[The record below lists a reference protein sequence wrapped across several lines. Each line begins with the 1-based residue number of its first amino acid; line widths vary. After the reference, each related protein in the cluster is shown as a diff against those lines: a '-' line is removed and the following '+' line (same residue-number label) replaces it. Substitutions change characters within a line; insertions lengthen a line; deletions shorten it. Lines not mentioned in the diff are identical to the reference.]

1 MLPVVIWVGLSF
13 CAAYYGR
20 FRRFGFVGW
29 FILSLL
35 ISPFMALLILFIT
48 APKSPVPVVE
58 IQERSESR
66 AR

>member
-1 MLPVVIWVGLSF
+1 MLPVVIWVALSL

-20 FRRFGFVGW
+20 FRRLGFVGW

-48 APKSPVPVVE
+48 APKVCEPVLEKPG
-58 IQERSESR
+58 
-66 AR
+66 A